1 MFRATP
7 GTHRPRRRR
16 GRTANTRVSTR
27 STSNALNLRA
37 PAPLPAGS
45 TSRSG
50 PLPYTPVRTLT
61 AAAKTINLRD
71 PRELARMAKRRQGDA
86 WQAEAWEY
94 YDAIGEIKS
103 AFMLVASTMS
113 RVRLFAA
120 ELADPSTEPKPADP
134 ESAGGG
140 AAIAALARL
149 DSAFGG
155 QPGLLRDAALNLCVP
170 GECYLVQIPGNP
182 ALGIKESWDIRSTDE
197 VEIKTDGTVS
207 LVTRPGGED
216 GSRRAL
222 PKDAFIARIWR
233 PHPRYSDEADS
244 SMRGLLDACAELMLV
259 NRTFQATA
267 RSRLNAGLLYL
278 PDGLSVSAE
287 ADPDVVPDDDE
298 DPEAF
303 IDPTV
308 QDDGVVDDDDI
319 EEALIEAM
327 TTPIA
332 DPESAS
338 AVVPLILRGPADLGE
353 KLRHITFERTFDQ
366 QLAARADRVLERIMQ
381 GLDVPKDVISGYS
394 NVKYANAI
402 QIDESLM
409 KSHIEPLVLLM
420 CDALTVVYL
429 RPSLRAA
436 GLSEEDVN
444 KYVVWYD
451 ASEVTTRPNK
461 AEDSDVGYT
470 KTLISGEAWRR
481 EHGFDSDD
489 APSPEEIALRLLVDK
504 GPVTPELAEALLS
517 IIAPHVMERVR
528 QASQASNPAPLP
540 PEVAEALG
548 GTTPGEPAPESSD
561 TTPPNAEA
569 PPPAEDTERTPPGA
583 TPGAPRD
590 NTVPGLNSPTP
601 GTPPQNISPEDLM

>member
-1 MFRATP
+1 M
-7 GTHRPRRRR
+7 
-16 GRTANTRVSTR
+16 R
-27 STSNALNLRA
+27 S
-37 PAPLPAGS
+37 
-45 TSRSG
+45 
-50 PLPYTPVRTLT
+50 LT
-61 AAAKTINLRD
+61 AAAKSINLRD
-71 PRELARMAKRRQGDA
+71 QRELSRMAKRRQGDA

-113 RVRLFAA
+113 RVRLFSA

-134 ESAGGG
+134 DDAAGG

-170 GECYLVQIPGNP
+170 GECYLVQIPANP

-197 VEIKTDGTVS
+197 IEIKTDGSIS

-216 GSRRAL
+216 GSRRTL

-233 PHPRYSDEADS
+233 PHPRFSDEADS
-244 SMRGLLDACAELMLV
+244 SMRGLLDACAELMLI
-259 NRTFQATA
+259 NKTFRATA

-278 PDGLSVSAE
+278 PDGLSVSGE
-287 ADPDVVPDDDE
+287 ADVDVVPLDDD
-298 DPEAF
+298 DPEQF
-303 IDPTV
+303 IDPTIA
-308 QDDGVVDDDDI
+308 DDAADDDDV

-332 DPESAS
+332 DEESAS
-338 AVVPLILRGPADLGE
+338 AVVPLLLRGPADLGE
-353 KLRHITFERTFDQ
+353 KLRLIQFERTFDP
-366 QLAARADRVLERIMQ
+366 QLATRADRVLERIMQ

-402 QIDESLM
+402 QIDDSLM

-461 AEDSDVGYT
+461 AEDSDVGYS
-470 KTLISGEAWRR
+470 KSLVSGESWRR
-481 EHGFDSDD
+481 EHGFTSDD
-489 APSPEEIALRLLVDK
+489 APSPEEIALRMLVDK
-504 GPVTPELAEALLS
+504 GPVTPELAEALLA
-517 IIAPHVMERVR
+517 IVAPGVMAKVR
-528 QASQASNPAPLP
+528 EASQASNPAPLP
-540 PEVAEALG
+540 PEVAQALG
-548 GTTPGEPAPESSD
+548 APAPGVEDS
-561 TTPPNAEA
+561 TPPNAES
-569 PPPAEDTERTPPGA
+569 PPPPEEEERTPPGA

-590 NTVPGLNSPTP
+590 NTVPGLNSPTGP
-601 GTPPQNISPEDLM
+601 TAVSPEDLL